1 MKKTKVTY
9 IISNIDKALA
19 FEWIAE
25 HLPDDRITLSFI
37 LLNPG
42 NSQLED
48 YLIQHGLD
56 VSRIH
61 YNGLR
66 ELLPVT
72 YSIWKI
78 LRKSRP
84 DIIHCHMFDAT
95 LAGLLAAKMAG
106 VKRRIYTRH
115 HSTYNWEYNKKGV
128 FFDRIINILA
138 TEMVAI
144 SLNVEQ
150 VLIKKE
156 KVPASKISLI
166 RHGFDLEAFQNVSRE
181 KIDELQKRYNPET
194 RWPVIGV
201 IARFVEW
208 KGVQYII
215 PAYQQLLQ
223 QYPNALLILAN
234 TLGPY
239 KEEIKKLLMNLPV
252 GSYRTIGFESDLYS
266 LYQLF
271 TVYVHTPID
280 EHSEAFGQ
288 TYVEALAAGIPSVF
302 TLSGIAPEFILHKK
316 NALVV
321 PFKDSRSIYQ
331 AITALLIDQSLHNSL
346 IANGRF
352 SIEQF
357 YLNRF
362 IKDLRDLYVE

>member
-1 MKKTKVTY
+1 LKKTKVTY

-19 FEWIAE
+19 FEWIAD
-25 HLPDDRITLSFI
+25 HLPDDRIILSFI

-42 NSQLED
+42 DSQLED
-48 YLIQHGLD
+48 FLIQHGQN

-95 LAGLLAAKMAG
+95 FIGLLAAKIAG

-115 HSTYNWEYNKKGV
+115 HSTFNWEYNKKGV
-128 FFDRIINILA
+128 LFDRIINILA
-138 TEMVAI
+138 TEIVAI
-144 SLNVEQ
+144 SLNVQQ

-156 KVPASKISLI
+156 KVPVSKIHLI
-166 RHGFDLEAFQNVSRE
+166 RHGFDLEAFQNVNEERVAKLAQS
-181 KIDELQKRYNPET
+181 YNPNG
-194 RWPVIGV
+194 RWPVVGV

-215 PAYQQLLQ
+215 PAFQQLLKD
-223 QYPNALLILAN
+223 YPNSLLILAN
-234 TLGPY
+234 ASGPY
-239 KEEIKKLLMNLPV
+239 QEEIKKLLMNLPAE
-252 GSYRTIGFESDLYS
+252 SYRTIGFESDLYS

-280 EHSEAFGQ
+280 EHCEAFGQ
-288 TYVEALAAGIPSVF
+288 TYVEALAARIPSVF
-302 TLSGIAPEFILHKK
+302 TLSGIAPEFIVHKK

-321 PFKDSRSIYQ
+321 PFKDSRSIFQ
-331 AITALLIDQSLHNSL
+331 AITALLSDQSLHNSL
-346 IANGRF
+346 IANGWF

-357 YLNRF
+357 YLNRL